1 MHVLRH
7 ARRLAISGAEKPGTL
22 STRNDTT
29 AGSGFRRVLARLLS
43 EQDGGPL
50 VEFAMVLP
58 WMLLTLTGIFYLG
71 VALTLYLQLTNATD
85 IGARQLSIS
94 RGQTS
99 DPCSTAATAIE
110 AAAPNLSTSSLSFS
124 YTIDGQA
131 YTGTTCTAGAPYMIQ
146 GKSAVV
152 QASYP
157 VHLGIFLL
165 GWSTV
170 TLKAQTTE
178 LIQ

>member
-1 MHVLRH
+1 MNVRRQ
-7 ARRLAISGAEKPGTL
+7 ARPQALSHPGKPGAL
-22 STRNDTT
+22 SIRLNA
-29 AGSGFRRVLARLLS
+29 AGQAGFRRACARLLT

-58 WMLLTLTGIFYLG
+58 FMLLTLTGIFYLG
-71 VALTLYLQLTNATD
+71 VSLTLYLQLTNATD

-99 DPCSTAATAIE
+99 DPCSTVSSAIE
-110 AAAPNLSTSSLSFS
+110 TAAPNITTSNITFS
-124 YTIDGQA
+124 YVIDGNS
-131 YTGTTCTAGAPYMIQ
+131 YSGTTCTAAAPYMIQ
-146 GKSAVV
+146 GKAAQV

-157 VHLGIFLL
+157 VHLGIYGV
-165 GWSTV
+165 GWSTI